1 MLMTVLRGDLA
12 IRQSRALIMAY
23 KEMKD
28 FIVQNQ
34 SLLGQRVYLHLSMQV
49 SDTQQEVQSIK
60 SQLID
65 HGDRLSD
72 LFSQMQQT
80 VKRSEISPLLILT
93 H

>member
-1 MLMTVLRGDLA
+1 MTVFRGDLA

>member
-1 MLMTVLRGDLA
+1 MLMTVLRGNLA
-12 IRQSRALIMAY
+12 IRQSRTLIMAY
-23 KEMKD
+23 KAMKD

-34 SLLGQRVYLHLSMQV
+34 SLLWQRDYLHLSIQV

>member
-23 KEMKD
+23 KAMKD

-34 SLLGQRVYLHLSMQV
+34 SLLGQRDYLHLSMQG
-49 SDTQQEVQSIK
+49 SDTQQEVRSIK
-60 SQLID
+60 SRLID
-65 HGDRLSD
+65 HGDRLID

>member
-1 MLMTVLRGDLA
+1 
-12 IRQSRALIMAY
+12 MAY